1 MNNKICKAPTYVV
14 EVRELNA
21 PKGSD
26 TPHAVLHTKEPVAS
40 LDDCYHVVEHH
51 GQRPMVEVSNSG
63 LKIGLQ
69 FDGRKYETAS
79 RLTAVIGLIYAEV
92 VCLLRL
98 RDMAHQGPEAPAK
111 NLVPTE
117 QVEVLGKI
125 IRRPRTVNMVG
136 EFMKALA
143 GLGGFPGRKS
153 DGQPGRQSSW
163 HALETLIF
171 ALHRYRATLM
181 KCGA

>member
-1 MNNKICKAPTYVV
+1 MKLVRPREGTTTLRMNNKICKAPTYVV

-40 LDDCYHVVEHH
+40 FDDCYHVVEHH

-92 VCLLRL
+92 VCCGFVIWLIRV
-98 RDMAHQGPEAPAK
+98 RRHPQRTWCRQNRSK
-111 NLVPTE
+111 SS
-117 QVEVLGKI
+117 GKSYVVRERSI
-125 IRRPRTVNMVG
+125 WW
-136 EFMKALA
+136 ESL
-143 GLGGFPGRKS
+143 
-153 DGQPGRQSSW
+153 
-163 HALETLIF
+163 
-171 ALHRYRATLM
+171 
-181 KCGA
+181 